1 MSLPLVPFDKYLPA
15 TDSDDPRDVLILDAA
30 QCLTEFLQ
38 TCMLVPDFSVGVDPT
53 LTGRWKVAHCCKT
66 LLLHPD
72 QSYGQM
78 LASIRTGMAR
88 LRARFESPHM
98 QPTVDEL
105 AHRRRCRRRSS

>member
-15 TDSDDPRDVLILDAA
+15 TDTDDPRDALIRNSA
-30 QCLTEFLQ
+30 QCLTEFLE
-38 TCMLVPDFSVGVDPT
+38 TCILVPDFRVGVDPT
-53 LTGRWKVAHCCKT
+53 IRGRWKVAHCCKT

-88 LRARFESPHM
+88 LRARFESPHG
-98 QPTVDEL
+98 QPSVDEL
-105 AHRRRCRRRSS
+105 AARRRCRRSS